1 MNDLFEPEKGRP
13 AHPAKALRRKALA
26 LIGTQEPKASAPLG
40 PEATQR
46 LLHELRMHQ
55 LELELQ
61 NLELRRAQEELE
73 TSRLR
78 YADLYDHAPVGYLTL
93 NKFGMILDANL
104 TAALLLGL
112 ARRDLH
118 RQPLVR
124 FILPEDQDIYY
135 FHRNRHFANGAADGC
150 ELRLLREG
158 GPPFRARLA
167 ASYTSPGTGDPT
179 VYRVVISDMADRITP

>member
-1 MNDLFEPEKGRP
+1 MKDLIEPGKGRP
-13 AHPAKALRRKALA
+13 PHPAKALRRKALA
-26 LIGTQEPKASAPLG
+26 LIGKMEPVTGAPLG
-40 PEATQR
+40 AEATQR

-73 TSRLR
+73 TSRTR
-78 YADLYDHAPVGYLTL
+78 YVDLYDHAPVGYLTL
-93 NKFGMILDANL
+93 NKFGLILDANL

-112 ARRDLH
+112 PRRDLH

-124 FILPEDQDIYY
+124 FILPADQDTYY
-135 FHRNRHFANGAADGC
+135 FHRNRHFKSGTASGC

-158 GPPFRARLA
+158 GPAFRARLE
-167 ASYTSPGTGDPT
+167 ASYTRPGAGDPT
-179 VYRVVISDMADRITP
+179 VYRVVISDLTGWPMP